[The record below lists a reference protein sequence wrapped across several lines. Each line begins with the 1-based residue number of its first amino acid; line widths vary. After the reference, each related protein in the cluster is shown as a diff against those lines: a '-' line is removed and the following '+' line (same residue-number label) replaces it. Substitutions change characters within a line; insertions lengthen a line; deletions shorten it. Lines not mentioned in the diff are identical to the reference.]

1 MATHSGILTW
11 RIPRTEEPGGPHS
24 PWGRKESDTTERLS
38 TKAGVTHQSLEAA
51 FCGESSCFAVHSA
64 VVRFSQASW
73 EAELLVNVN
82 SFVLLFI
89 TSKSPK

>member
-1 MATHSGILTW
+1 MATHSGVLTW

-51 FCGESSCFAVHSA
+51 FCGESSCFAVRSA
-64 VVRFSQASW
+64 IVRFSQPSW